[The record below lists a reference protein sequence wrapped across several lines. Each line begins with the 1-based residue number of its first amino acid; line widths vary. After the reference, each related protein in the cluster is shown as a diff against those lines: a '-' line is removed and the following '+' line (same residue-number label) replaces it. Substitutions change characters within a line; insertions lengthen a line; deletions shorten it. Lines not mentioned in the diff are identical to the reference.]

1 MKRYFLKSKDS
12 LKILEKFHE
21 HTKFDYTRLF
31 GGKPRVEV
39 LETERFKIYIIKGK
53 AFAIEVNTFITPTLN
68 FSEILDTL
76 PKVVVDMGAVPHICN
91 GADVMVPGIV
101 ETDSFEEKT
110 IVRVVDERHG
120 KNIAVGVSL
129 MSSNKI
135 LEAERGKAVKNIH
148 YIGDRIWKFIREL
161 KLI

>member
-1 MKRYFLKSKDS
+1 M
-12 LKILEKFHE
+12 
-21 HTKFDYTRLF
+21 
-31 GGKPRVEV
+31 
-39 LETERFKIYIIKGK
+39 
-53 AFAIEVNTFITPTLN
+53 NTFITPTLN

-120 KNIAVGVSL
+120 KNISVGVSL